1 MSTSPIP
8 VILDVDTGVDDAMA
22 ILFAVAHPGVD
33 VRAITCVAG
42 NTSLGQVVANTLS
55 ILDLAG
61 APDIPVAA
69 GAIRPLIEQP
79 RAASHVHGD
88 GGLGG
93 ATLPP
98 SSRSAVDEGAIA
110 LMHRT
115 IMQSDAPI
123 TIVALAPQTNLA
135 LLLRAHPEVVP
146 RIERI
151 LFMGGSASLGNATA
165 VAEFNVW
172 HDPEAAAIVLD
183 SGVPTYM
190 YGLDVFNNVWVDQ
203 AITERLRASDVPL
216 EQVVGTLLDTRYPEE
231 NGEEGP
237 YRGWIGDAG
246 AVCALVDPEAVGTR
260 VLPVRVEL
268 AGYSRGQT
276 LVDRRFFAGE
286 DTLHG
291 TATAW
296 SRTEVAL
303 TADFDRLA
311 AVFLTTL
318 GLD

>member
-1 MSTSPIP
+1 
-8 VILDVDTGVDDAMA
+8 
-22 ILFAVAHPGVD
+22 
-33 VRAITCVAG
+33 
-42 NTSLGQVVANTLS
+42 
-55 ILDLAG
+55 
-61 APDIPVAA
+61 VAA
-69 GAIRPLIEQP
+69 GAVRPLIERP

-93 ATLPP
+93 ATLPA
-98 SSRSAVDEGAIA
+98 STRSPVDISAID

-115 IMQSDAPI
+115 IMASAEPV

-135 LLLRAHPEVVP
+135 LLLRVHPEVVG

-151 LFMGGSASLGNATA
+151 LFMGGSTSIGNATA

-183 SGVPTYM
+183 SGVPTTM
-190 YGLDVFNNVWVDQ
+190 YGLDVFNNVWVDESVTSRLQ
-203 AITERLRASDVPL
+203 ASEIVL

-231 NGEEGP
+231 SGDDGP

-246 AVCALVDPEAVGTR
+246 AVCALVDPEALTTR

-268 AGYSRGQT
+268 AGYGRGQT
-276 LVDRRFFAGE
+276 IVDQRFFAGE
-286 DTLHG
+286 DALHG
-291 TATAW
+291 TASAW
-296 SRTEVAL
+296 TTTEVAL

-311 AVFLTTL
+311 ALFLTTL
-318 GLD
+318 GLNET

>member
-203 AITERLRASDVPL
+203 SVTERLRASDVPL

-231 NGEEGP
+231 NGDDGP